1 MLELAHFQ
9 MERPSMDSQRHM
21 SPDGKLCLIV
31 VTVDDDLII
40 GFEGYG
46 WHTHGDI
53 LARLSGLDAEAA
65 IEQFIE
71 KIKRGELVIAVLS
84 KGENVTNIWISDDPQ
99 RETVIPGETILF
111 RLWNGQHVVGAPG
124 DS

>member
-1 MLELAHFQ
+1 
-9 MERPSMDSQRHM
+9 MDSQRHI

-40 GFEGYG
+40 GFEGYA

-65 IEQFIE
+65 IEEFIE
-71 KIKRGELVIAVLS
+71 KVKRGELVIAVLS

-99 RETVIPGETILF
+99 RETAIPGETIRL
-111 RLWNGQHVVGAPG
+111 RLWNGQHVDV
-124 DS
+124 